1 MTAAAPVAFSHVL
14 ISRPAE
20 EAVGLADHVRALG
33 LEPVRM
39 PAFRFAPMPG
49 PLILDPSWLDAH
61 SRLLIFTSPRAVRFG
76 LQQISREL
84 LDGALLAAI
93 GPATRVA
100 LECTGLEVDVF
111 PDGSHDSEG
120 LLASDNLPIEP
131 GAALIVTAPGG
142 RTALRDGLAA
152 LGWQVREAFV
162 YERLPWTPEPFAQA
176 MLEQAAG
183 VLSLWTSGYALQHL
197 LQALSPAARRA
208 VLDGILIV
216 PSQRLQAQ
224 GRALGAA
231 HVRLSHGAGNDA
243 LAKALDEALAESL
256 GGEAP

>member
-1 MTAAAPVAFSHVL
+1 MSAAAPVAFSHVL

-20 EAVGLADHVRALG
+20 EAAGLASRVRSLG
-33 LEPVRM
+33 LEPVLM
-39 PAFRFAPMPG
+39 PAFRFAALPAS
-49 PLILDPSWLDAH
+49 LLFEPSWYHAS
-61 SRLLIFTSPRAVRFG
+61 SRLLIFTSPRAVHFG
-76 LQQISREL
+76 LPQITPQL

-93 GPATRVA
+93 GPATRDA
-100 LECTGLEVDVF
+100 LQAAGLQAGVF

-120 LLASDNLPIEP
+120 LLASDELPTRP

-162 YERLPWTPEPFAQA
+162 YERLPQAPDPAAQA
-176 MLEQAAG
+176 MLEQAKG

-197 LQALSPAARRA
+197 LQVLSPAAQRQ

-231 HVRLSHGAGNDA
+231 DVRLSDGASNDA
-243 LAKALDEALAESL
+243 LASALREVL
-256 GGEAP
+256 GGDAS